1 MQISRSHGARGIPNI
16 KIDLK
21 KRNPSFPKQFLKP
34 NSNKHTARVTKHKIE
49 LKIK

>member
-16 KIDLK
+16 KLIK
-21 KRNPSFPKQFLKP
+21 KKKNPSFPKQFLKP
-34 NSNKHTARVTKHKIE
+34 NINKDTARVTKHKIE